1 MNSDK
6 EVEKEIMLS
15 KLLLGSSQLDTLIK
29 KKERKLFVV
38 QK

>member
-15 KLLLGSSQLDTLIK
+15 KLLSQLDTLIK